1 MPVFRF
7 VKDLLG
13 RKEEAAAARTVGLD
27 ELPALIDAEIASIR
41 ERTGPAFEE
50 PASEVRQAIADLEGL
65 VGRLARAD
73 WDAAIHPKLEQIS
86 RTTLPAFVRAMESC
100 LSRTLPDDPHEF
112 YAASTALLKCL
123 ISALR
128 GQGRYLRAVLPDE
141 MQAVKAGVDVVG
153 RAVNAMTATLADEK
167 NDLAALEALRG
178 RVDRIGGLEAEEQDA
193 LRRSGEAAAQLET
206 IAGDR
211 TATEGELATLNDS
224 PAARALDARRSE
236 VERLTAAA
244 ESLASGH
251 RAHSEGLIQ
260 ALRRAE
266 RLLAKRGDRQ
276 AATRLHHLQSA
287 LADPL
292 PADGAA
298 LSSSLVG
305 GLAVVQDLV
314 AAGEITPKEGDQ
326 AFGDPA
332 AVAASVAAR
341 IDEQARLA
349 EELAQLEREVAT
361 SPVAQER
368 ERLSGRL
375 RQLGHRASAL
385 DAERADLA
393 RVAGQKATERA
404 ALLAGLDEELETVF
418 AGRVRLGAEDT

>member
-50 PASEVRQAIADLEGL
+50 PASEVRQAIADFEGL

-153 RAVNAMTATLADEK
+153 RAVNAMTSTLADEK
-167 NDLAALEALRG
+167 NNLAALEALRG

-276 AATRLHHLQSA
+276 GATRLHHLQSA

-292 PADGAA
+292 PADSAA
-298 LSSSLVG
+298 LSTSLVG

-314 AAGEITPKEGDQ
+314 AAGEITPKEGDP

-349 EELAQLEREVAT
+349 EELAGLEREVAT

-368 ERLSGRL
+368 ARLSGRL

-385 DAERADLA
+385 DTERADLT
-393 RVAGQKATERA
+393 RVARQKATERA
-404 ALLAGLDEELETVF
+404 ALLAGLDEEIETVF
-418 AGRVRLGAEDT
+418 AGRVRLGAEDA